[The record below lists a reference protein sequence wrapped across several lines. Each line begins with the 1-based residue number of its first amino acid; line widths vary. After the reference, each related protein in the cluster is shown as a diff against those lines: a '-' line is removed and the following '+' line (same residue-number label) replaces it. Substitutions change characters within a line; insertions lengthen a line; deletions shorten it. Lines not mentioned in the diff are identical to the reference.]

1 MAMDEPPSSVPECR
15 EIAEL
20 LTDYIDGTLPPSLR
34 ELIDW
39 HIDGCG
45 PCVAFVNTFRST
57 LGATRRL
64 DDVPPMPEELKQRL
78 VAVLRQRAAQ
88 TRRERT

>member
-1 MAMDEPPSSVPECR
+1 MAMDEQSSSIPECR

-20 LTDYIDGTLPPSLR
+20 LTDYIEGTLPPSLK

-57 LGATRRL
+57 LGATRKL
-64 DDVPPMPEELKQRL
+64 EDVPPMPVELKQRL
-78 VAVLRQRAAQ
+78 LAVLRQRADH
-88 TRRERT
+88 TRRDRT